1 MGKLTGKTAVITGG
15 NSGIGLS
22 TAKTFIDEGAQ
33 VVIFGRDQKSLD
45 DAVETLGDNAIGV
58 QGNVTQDADLKRLFS
73 ATNDR
78 FGKVDILFANAG
90 VADFAPVAQ
99 AGEDHF
105 DKVFDVNVKGVFK
118 TVQHS
123 IDVLNDGASVVLTTS
138 VSNTKGMAG
147 MSAYAASKAAVRS
160 FARSFSGEL
169 LARGIRVNAIS
180 PGPVATPIYARAG
193 MSEAEIDAMGEG
205 MADQIPL
212 KRFAE
217 PREIATAA
225 LFLASGDSSYV
236 VGTELVVDGGWT
248 QV

>member
-1 MGKLTGKTAVITGG
+1 
-15 NSGIGLS
+15 
-22 TAKTFIDEGAQ
+22 
-33 VVIFGRDQKSLD
+33 
-45 DAVETLGDNAIGV
+45 
-58 QGNVTQDADLKRLFS
+58 
-73 ATNDR
+73 
-78 FGKVDILFANAG
+78 
-90 VADFAPVAQ
+90 
-99 AGEDHF
+99 
-105 DKVFDVNVKGVFK
+105 
-118 TVQHS
+118 
-123 IDVLNDGASVVLTTS
+123 VVLTTS

>member
-45 DAVETLGDNAIGV
+45 DAVETLGDNAISV
-58 QGNVTQDADLKRLFS
+58 QGNVTQDADLKRLFA

-123 IDVLNDGASVVLTTS
+123 IDVLNDG
-138 VSNTKGMAG
+138 
-147 MSAYAASKAAVRS
+147 
-160 FARSFSGEL
+160 
-169 LARGIRVNAIS
+169 
-180 PGPVATPIYARAG
+180 ATPIYARAG